1 MCENFNFSLKYII
14 KYLNLK
20 NKAEKEKNESDE
32 QFQDRIINEFY
43 EKESTKMKKK
53 IQQFY
58 EILSNQKN
66 NNEIIDYLQLE
77 FQTLCKLRSYI
88 FYEKK
93 FTLYNLSHQLLL
105 FPMKYL
111 HIIINNY
118 DEHYFPLKN
127 MNNNYSYKLEYN
139 NNFIRIQIN
148 RIIEE
153 IFKGFMNV
161 SVFSFK
167 GAAEGTFL
175 ELKIDEIFR
184 NNSSSSSQPFG
195 LSEIECRYLFSL
207 VSKTKNSSE
216 TIKKHRIEETKM
228 IFFGKNNYNILIDD
242 IDDDK
247 LDKEHFIL
255 KKNYYYFSQVSLT
268 GKAFDM
274 CIIAREGENS
284 FRLYLFQISKNKTDE
299 LGSKF
304 YYLNQADNVAENLKS
319 IYDIDCTN
327 RYLIFILPKGSNN
340 TDFVTKLDFNFFTY
354 IFFDIFTNEF
364 SNKNNEKILT
374 LNFNEALLDEKI
386 KTDFLDY
393 EKIQL
398 SYTIWTNSMKAYI
411 NKKKIDDKTFYE
423 IYMNKFKKENIY
435 SHIKLTLPKS
445 LNDSILENVIH
456 EKNGILKFIGNCKY
470 KNIKNI
476 KAIHKMIILFKKDE
490 KIYINYDALYL
501 INKEKKK
508 NKYSFKIVDE
518 NEIQINEKLEL
529 EEVSL
534 VNIKRNTTKKY
545 IKIQLV
551 DLKNKIYNEKCF
563 CYLII
568 NEKMLETF
576 YHWWH

>member
-1 MCENFNFSLKYII
+1 
-14 KYLNLK
+14 
-20 NKAEKEKNESDE
+20 
-32 QFQDRIINEFY
+32 
-43 EKESTKMKKK
+43 
-53 IQQFY
+53 
-58 EILSNQKN
+58 
-66 NNEIIDYLQLE
+66 
-77 FQTLCKLRSYI
+77 
-88 FYEKK
+88 
-93 FTLYNLSHQLLL
+93 
-105 FPMKYL
+105 
-111 HIIINNY
+111 
-118 DEHYFPLKN
+118 
-127 MNNNYSYKLEYN
+127 
-139 NNFIRIQIN
+139 
-148 RIIEE
+148 
-153 IFKGFMNV
+153 
-161 SVFSFK
+161 
-167 GAAEGTFL
+167 
-175 ELKIDEIFR
+175 
-184 NNSSSSSQPFG
+184 
-195 LSEIECRYLFSL
+195 
-207 VSKTKNSSE
+207 
-216 TIKKHRIEETKM
+216 
-228 IFFGKNNYNILIDD
+228 
-242 IDDDK
+242 
-247 LDKEHFIL
+247 
-255 KKNYYYFSQVSLT
+255 
-268 GKAFDM
+268 M

-411 NKKKIDDKTFYE
+411 NKKKIDDKSFYE

-445 LNDSILENVIH
+445 LNDSIFENVIH

-476 KAIHKMIILFKKDE
+476 KAIHKMIILFTKDE

-545 IKIQLV
+545 IKIQLA